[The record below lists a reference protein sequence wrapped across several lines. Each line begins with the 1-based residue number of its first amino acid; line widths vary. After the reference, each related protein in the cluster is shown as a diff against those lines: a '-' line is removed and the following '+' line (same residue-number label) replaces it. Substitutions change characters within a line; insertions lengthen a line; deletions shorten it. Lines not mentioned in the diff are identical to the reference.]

1 MFIYFSN
8 QVARAEGLFAAF
20 IVKHNNPI
28 AVADHA
34 AQLFRS
40 MLPDSKIAEKF
51 SSARTKIRQTL
62 GAIAAN
68 VRQETIAAVQ
78 QRPFSL
84 STNGWNDM
92 GSEQLYPVLLRY
104 HNDVKVVTE
113 VLTISTPGGAST
125 GEGIFYALNQALISA
140 GLNLGQLPQL

>member
-20 IVKHNNPI
+20 IVEHNVPI

-40 MLPDSKIAEKF
+40 MFPDSKIAKKF
-51 SSARTKIRQTL
+51 SSARTKTRQTL

-68 VRQETIAAVQ
+68 VRKETIAAVQ

-84 STNGWNDM
+84 STDGSNDK
-92 GSEQLYPVLLRY
+92 GSEQLYPVLL
-104 HNDVKVVTE
+104 E
-113 VLTISTPGGAST
+113 VP
-125 GEGIFYALNQALISA
+125 
-140 GLNLGQLPQL
+140 